1 MREAAIIIGEV
12 VHARTRP
19 AHHAFTYPLFCLRL
33 PLTRLADVEKIMPVN
48 RRGLI
53 AFQERD
59 HGARD
64 GTPLLDWARNVLL
77 KQEVIYDAT
86 TLDIELTTCPR
97 LFGYV
102 FNPVSFW
109 VCRHRNEQVFAVI
122 AEVNNTFGESH
133 RYLLTPPAQ
142 SSIVSGETLFAA
154 KQLHVSPFN
163 EVRGTYEFRFNF
175 SAAQWL
181 ARIDYNDGDGVLLHT
196 RVSGTASALTR
207 AHLRK
212 LLWRFP
218 LQSVAVV
225 ARIHWHALL
234 LALKRVP
241 FHGKLT
247 SRMTGISR
255 S

>member
-1 MREAAIIIGEV
+1 MRNAAIIVGEV
-12 VHARTRP
+12 VHARSRP
-19 AHHAFTYPLFCLRL
+19 AQHAFTYPLFCLD
-33 PLTRLADVEKIMPVN
+33 AVAAVMPVN
-48 RRGLI
+48 RRGLV
-53 AFQERD
+53 AFYERD
-59 HGARD
+59 HGSRD
-64 GTPLLDWARNVLL
+64 GKPLFDWARDLL
-77 KQEVIYDAT
+77 TQQGVTYDAA

-109 VCRHRNEQVFAVI
+109 VCRHRSEEVFAVI

-142 SSIVSGETLFAA
+142 NSISSGETLFAA

-163 EVRGTYEFRFNF
+163 EVRGSYEFRFNF
-175 SAAQWL
+175 SANQWL

-196 RVSGTASALTR
+196 RISGVAKALTP
-207 AHLRK
+207 AGLRTV
-212 LLWRFP
+212 LWRYP
-218 LQSVAVV
+218 LQSISVV

>member
-1 MREAAIIIGEV
+1 MRDAAIIVGEV
-12 VHARTRP
+12 LHARTRP
-19 AHHAFTYPLFCLRL
+19 AAHAFTYPLFCLRL
-33 PLTRLADVEKIMPVN
+33 PLARLDQVAAILPVN

-53 AFQERD
+53 AFHERD
-59 HGARD
+59 HGDRDGKPLFNWARD
-64 GTPLLDWARNVLL
+64 LLSQQGVT
-77 KQEVIYDAT
+77 YDAA
-86 TLDIELTTCPR
+86 TLDVELTTCPR

-109 VCRHRNEQVFAVI
+109 VCRHLGDEVFAVI

-133 RYLLTPPAQ
+133 RYLLTP
-142 SSIVSGETLFAA
+142 SSQGLIGSGETLFAA

-163 EVRGTYEFRFNF
+163 EVRGGYEFRFNF
-175 SAAQWL
+175 SDGQWL

-196 RVSGTASALTR
+196 RVSGAASSLTR
-207 AHLRK
+207 SGLRSV
-212 LLWRFP
+212 LWRFP